1 MSSEKGVKKELSD
14 FAKDFGSQGSRN
26 GKGTA
31 VLPPK
36 LGCPHP
42 TPSQRCSD
50 NWLISGVFYMI
61 CVALWDMILR
71 SSRVCVYWV
80 NCVYSVYCVYCSRV
94 CVAPNSKRCLTQPAA
109 ESPACKK
116 WLQMITRTPQIKYGR
131 HDIRYWIW
139 YCAWKCS

>member
-42 TPSQRCSD
+42 HPDMQRQD
-50 NWLISGVFYMI
+50 LYQEWFIMI
-61 CVALWDMILR
+61 CVALWDMILF
-71 SSRVCVYWV
+71 SSRVYVYMRIL
-80 NCVYSVYCVYCSRV
+80 CILCILLTCMCSTELK
-94 CVAPNSKRCLTQPAA
+94 ALFDPA
-109 ESPACKK
+109 S
-116 WLQMITRTPQIKYGR
+116 GR
-131 HDIRYWIW
+131 EP
-139 YCAWKCS
+139 SL